1 MVKRHSHMVPTAFV
15 TNQRHTQITAPRDA
29 ATGVTTAFAFAQDV
43 VECCHLT
50 RERCSPQHA
59 MNQPEL
65 PLVDLLDDT
74 HGKPK
79 LLVVDDQPI
88 NIQVMY
94 QAFAGECQVF
104 MATSGAQALSI
115 CKSNPPDLVLLDV
128 VMPGMDGFEVCTQL
142 KADEATRNIPV
153 MFVTAHTDSAQET
166 HGLSIGAV
174 DFIAK
179 PVNPAVVRARVKTQL
194 TLKFQS
200 DLLRKLVFLD
210 GLSGVYNRRYF
221 DQQFAIEWARA
232 TRSTAPMSVLMID
245 VDYFKAFNDR
255 YGHQAGDDCLR
266 QIAVALK
273 ITLKRPADLVARYGG
288 EEFACILPDTALDD
302 AIMLAKDMEARVR
315 DLQIKHE
322 TSEIAGKTA
331 SVSIGVATRTV
342 DSQGDATALLGMAD
356 AQLYQA
362 KQAGRARVLGKLL

>member
-1 MVKRHSHMVPTAFV
+1 MIQSDTH
-15 TNQRHTQITAPRDA
+15 
-29 ATGVTTAFAFAQDV
+29 
-43 VECCHLT
+43 
-50 RERCSPQHA
+50 
-59 MNQPEL
+59 
-65 PLVDLLDDT
+65 LVDLLDDT

-104 MATSGAQALSI
+104 MATSGEQALTI
-115 CKSNPPDLVLLDV
+115 CKDNPPDLILLDV
-128 VMPGMDGFEVCTQL
+128 VMPGMDGFEVCTRL

-179 PVNPAVVRARVKTQL
+179 PINPAVVRARVKTQL

-221 DQQFAIEWARA
+221 DQQLVIEWARSS
-232 TRSTAPMSVLMID
+232 RSTTPLSVLMID

-266 QIAVALK
+266 QIATALK
-273 ITLKRPADLVARYGG
+273 TSLKRPADLVARYGG
-288 EEFACILPDTALDD
+288 EEFACILPDTAIDD
-302 AIMLAKDMEARVR
+302 ALMLARGMETRVR
-315 DLQIKHE
+315 DLHIKHE
-322 TSEIAGKTA
+322 TSDVANKT
-331 SVSIGVATRTV
+331 VSISVGVATRIV
-342 DSQGDATALLGMAD
+342 DSAGDAAALLGLAD

-362 KQAGRARVLGKLL
+362 KQTGRARVCGKTL

>member
-1 MVKRHSHMVPTAFV
+1 MHIAIHMHMGTGVSTAF
-15 TNQRHTQITAPRDA
+15 
-29 ATGVTTAFAFAQDV
+29 GFAQDV
-43 VECCHLT
+43 VESWHLT
-50 RERCSPQHA
+50 SGRRSPINA
-59 MNQPEL
+59 MTQAET
-65 PLVDLLDDT
+65 PLIDLLDDT

-94 QAFAGECQVF
+94 QAFAGDCQVF
-104 MATSGAQALSI
+104 MATSGEQALTI

-128 VMPGMDGFEVCTQL
+128 VMPGMDGFEVCKRL

-153 MFVTAHTDSAQET
+153 IFVTAHTDSAQET

-179 PVNPAVVRARVKTQL
+179 PINPAVVRARVKTHL

-221 DQQFAIEWARA
+221 DQQLSIEWARSS
-232 TRSTAPMSVLMID
+232 RSAVPLSVLMID

-266 QIAVALK
+266 QIALTLK
-273 ITLKRPADLVARYGG
+273 TSLKRPADLVARYGG
-288 EEFACILPDTALDD
+288 EEFACILPDTAFDD
-302 AIMLAKDMEARVR
+302 AFTLARDMEARVR
-315 DLQIKHE
+315 DLHIKHE
-322 TSEIAGKTA
+322 TSDAANKTA
-331 SVSIGVATRTV
+331 SISIGLATRTI
-342 DSQGDATALLGMAD
+342 DSAGDAPALMGLAD
-356 AQLYQA
+356 AQLYEA
-362 KQAGRARVLGKLL
+362 KQTGRARVCGKVL